1 MRWSVPTVAAADAVP
16 GWSSAPVGGTA
27 CCGLFSWPAW
37 VGASPSTRP
46 TVSGSPTDRRA
57 TDHEVPVPPVRV
69 HDVVADPRQR
79 SAGGTVPQRQDRT
92 RPPDPELA
100 LDDWL
105 ASVGASAAR
114 AVEAPAALL
123 GEHLPLLAD
132 AAINGRRPDSFELDA
147 VHELGRRAAAQGVSA
162 RRAVDLYLSA
172 AWRLWRQLPVV
183 VRSSDPEKVR
193 RAAEAVLRVLDDAI
207 GGPVGGHQAE
217 RRAMIRQEET
227 LRVEFVDDLLRG
239 DADVSRMV
247 ERAEPFGIDLGKP
260 HQVALVA
267 PRDGN
272 GAVDRV
278 AIALE
283 RAVVERF
290 GDREVLVATKDGRV
304 VVVVPGAPVPAGGLP
319 QGLDVGTAI
328 QQDLHRRQL
337 PGRWRVAAGRAFPG
351 AYGVARSYEEALE
364 SLTFADRLGLD
375 TDVVHARDLLVYRV
389 LGRDQAA
396 IVDLVR
402 DVLTPLDQMRGGAEV
417 LLETLRE
424 YFNAGEVATEAA
436 RRLHVSVRTVTYRLA
451 RVAQLTGHRVSE
463 PDQRIALHAAVL
475 GAPVLAWPASPLPAE
490 P

>member
-1 MRWSVPTVAAADAVP
+1 MTRRHPGARPGRPATPSAA
-16 GWSSAPVGGTA
+16 
-27 CCGLFSWPAW
+27 
-37 VGASPSTRP
+37 
-46 TVSGSPTDRRA
+46 
-57 TDHEVPVPPVRV
+57 
-69 HDVVADPRQR
+69 
-79 SAGGTVPQRQDRT
+79 
-92 RPPDPELA
+92 
-100 LDDWL
+100 DDWL
-105 ASVGASAAR
+105 APVGASAAA
-114 AVEAPAALL
+114 AVKAPAELL
-123 GEHLPLLAD
+123 GEYLPLLAD

-147 VHELGRRAAAQGVSA
+147 VRELGRRAAAQGVGA

-207 GGPVGGHQAE
+207 GVLVEGHQAE
-217 RRAMIRQEET
+217 RREMIRQEEAQ
-227 LRVEFVDDLLRG
+227 RAGFVDDLLRG
-239 DADVSRMV
+239 DADVSRLV

-260 HQVALVA
+260 HHVALVA
-267 PRDGN
+267 PCDGDGD
-272 GAVDRV
+272 GAAERA

-283 RAVVERF
+283 HAVVERF

-304 VVVVPGAPVPAGGLP
+304 VVVVPGGSAPAFALP
-319 QGLDVGTAI
+319 RGVEVGAAL
-328 QQDLHRRQL
+328 QQEVSRQQL
-337 PGRWRVAAGRAFPG
+337 TGRWRVAAGRAFPG

-364 SLTFADRLGLD
+364 ALHYAERLGLD
-375 TDVVHARDLLVYRV
+375 ADVVNARDLLVYRV

-402 DVLTPLDQMRGGAEV
+402 DVLTPLDQVRGGAEV

-451 RVAQLTGHRVSE
+451 RVTQLTGYSVSQ
-463 PDQRIALHAAVL
+463 PDQRFSLHAAVL
-475 GAPVLAWPASPLPAE
+475 GARLLDWPAAPLPLE